1 MSALTSAVFKNLK
14 QPLGSVIRNIDDFLI
29 THNEESDRA
38 INVNAPSQIG
48 KCLRERYYGR
58 VGAER
63 DGMAV
68 SPRSQRIFD
77 NGTHVHLRLQEY
89 LTEQGMLLI
98 DEVPVLSAKYAIQGH
113 TDGILRLS
121 LSELGILEIKSINLN
136 NFNSLKDIKPD
147 HKKQGL
153 VYAYCIE
160 ERRKYLHKTY
170 KTFEDFK
177 RGKLKRRKEIE
188 PFYQHLKD
196 GNKFTAKE
204 KLSFQLALH
213 EKLDTI
219 LYNTSKPV
227 DKIVFLY
234 ECKDNQELKEF
245 YLSASEPQG
254 VELTREILAECSA
267 LNQYIEKGEIP
278 NRSGSNLNDSM
289 CRWCEFKCEC
299 WG

>member
-1 MSALTSAVFKNLK
+1 MSALKSALFKNLK
-14 QPLGSVIRNIDDFLI
+14 QPLGSVIRSIDDFLT

-58 VGAER
+58 VGTER

-77 NGTHVHLRLQEY
+77 NGTHVHLRLQQY
-89 LTEQGMLLI
+89 LTEQGMLLM
-98 DEVPVLSAKYAIQGH
+98 DEVPVLSAEYNIQGH
-113 TDGILRLS
+113 TDGILQLS
-121 LSELGILEIKSINLN
+121 PTELGILEIKSINLN
-136 NFNSLKDIKPD
+136 NFNALKDIKPE

-160 ERRKYLHKTY
+160 QRRKYLRDTY
-170 KTFEDFK
+170 KTLEDFK
-177 RGKLKRRKEIE
+177 KSKLRRRKETE
-188 PFYQHLKD
+188 PYYCHLKD
-196 GNKFTAKE
+196 GSKFTAKE
-204 KLSFQLALH
+204 KISFQLGLH
-213 EKLDTI
+213 DKLDNI
-219 LYNTSKPV
+219 LYDIDKPV

-245 YLSASEPQG
+245 YLSASEAQG
-254 VELTREILAECSA
+254 AELTKVILDECKS
-267 LNQYIEKGEIP
+267 LNECVLKGEIP
-278 NRSGSNLNDSM
+278 NREGSNPNDGN